1 MVDLPK
7 DKLSNDMPS
16 IKKVRNDIENM
27 RVLSLLS
34 SSSEH
39 NSQISELA
47 KQVEEMCLIIDS
59 FNPLF
64 AQRGWI
70 IYDSMDLKVAKAA
83 IDKAIKGDM
92 AGAEAELISY
102 YNPKTVKM
110 LLRRMSAVQAFG
122 PRMNLA
128 EKALVDYEE
137 ERYHACIPVVLALM
151 DGLVNEL
158 HEKRRGFFAE
168 ETDLTAWD
176 SIAAHDSGLNAL
188 VKLFQKGRYN
198 TTLETIEIPYR
209 NGIMHGMDLGYD
221 NKLVAAKTWAVLFA
235 IREWA
240 LKVESGMHKP
250 REEDDEIDME
260 STFKLMQ
267 SNKETAVLL
276 KNWKPRCLTV
286 GIDIPCSGLPEDYKI
301 GTPERKLAE
310 YLFYWGK
317 KNYGH
322 MKRCI
327 SILMLPAADKFI
339 QSIRT
344 EFDSK
349 ELISFKIK
357 EVYDENA
364 FITEVETEIILE
376 ENNERICKDKRFR
389 LINEDANGNFSVRG
403 KQNTEW
409 KIMSYII

>member
-1 MVDLPK
+1 
-7 DKLSNDMPS
+7 
-16 IKKVRNDIENM
+16 
-27 RVLSLLS
+27 
-34 SSSEH
+34 
-39 NSQISELA
+39 
-47 KQVEEMCLIIDS
+47 MCLIIDS

-64 AQRGWI
+64 AERGWI

-83 IDKAIKGDM
+83 IDKATKGDM

-122 PRMNLA
+122 PRMDLA
-128 EKALVDYEE
+128 EKALVDYKE
-137 ERYHACIPVVLALM
+137 ERYHACTPVVLALM
-151 DGLVNEL
+151 DGLINEL

-188 VKLFQKGRYN
+188 VKLFQKGRYS
-198 TTLETIEIPYR
+198 TTLDAIEIPYR

-221 NKLVAAKTWAVLFA
+221 NRLVAAKTWAVLFA

-240 LKVESGMHKP
+240 LKVEGGMHKP
-250 REEDDEIDME
+250 RKEDDEINME
-260 STFKLMQ
+260 STFRLMQ

-276 KNWKPRCLTV
+276 KNWKPRFLTV

-339 QSIRT
+339 QSVRK
-344 EFDSK
+344 EFASK
-349 ELISFKIK
+349 KLISFKIK

-364 FITEVETEIILE
+364 FITEVETEIIFE
-376 ENNERICKDKRFR
+376 ENNEQICKDKKFK
-389 LINEDANGNFSVRG
+389 LINEDANGNFGVRG

-409 KIMSYII
+409 RIMSYII